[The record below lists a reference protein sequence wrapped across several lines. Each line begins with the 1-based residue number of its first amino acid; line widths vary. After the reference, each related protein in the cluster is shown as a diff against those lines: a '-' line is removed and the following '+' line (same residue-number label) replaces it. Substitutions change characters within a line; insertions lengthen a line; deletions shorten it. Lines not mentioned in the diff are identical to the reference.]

1 MKLKKSVKKKLI
13 IFFVIVLSIVA
24 IYIYLN
30 CFDKKKKVKSTITSE
45 IKEYGYVVKDTQND
59 AYKKEF
65 KNLEKVL
72 TGKKIDEEAYVKS
85 ISKLFIID
93 FYSLDD
99 KLAKTDIGGKE
110 FVHELELEDFLEK
123 AQDTMYKY
131 VENNLYGERKQTLP
145 IVTSVEVGK
154 VEKVAYEYKDK
165 KDENAYQVEVTW
177 TYKEKTAEGYQ
188 TKATLYFVH
197 EDKKLYLVELKK

>member
-13 IFFVIVLSIVA
+13 IFFVIILSIVA

-30 CFDKKKKVKSTITSE
+30 CFDKKKKVKSTVTSE

-65 KNLEKVL
+65 KNLEKIL

-99 KLAKTDIGGKE
+99 KLAKTDIGGKD

-154 VEKVAYEYKDK
+154 VEKVGYNYKDK
-165 KDENAYQVEVTW
+165 KDENAYQVDVTW
-177 TYKEKTAEGYQ
+177 TYKEKTGEGYQ